1 MNDYFQKK
9 IIEKKDILLDSI
21 KKAYGYNLEA
31 VVLFGS
37 VARGDFARYSDID
50 VLIIVEDSDLSFRK
64 RINEF
69 YNKVG
74 YYFENHYLSP
84 VILKKEEA
92 LNFHPLFLGIFESYI
107 TLYDKNGIVDK
118 IVLLIKDK
126 KIKGQII
133 EFEKPVKYWRILDE
147 A

>member
-1 MNDYFQKK
+1 MITFVYQF
-9 IIEKKDILLDSI
+9 
-21 KKAYGYNLEA
+21 
-31 VVLFGS
+31 VS
-37 VARGDFARYSDID
+37 VSVPSDID
-50 VLIIVEDSDLSFRK
+50 VLIIVEDSDLSLRK
-64 RINEF
+64 RIDEF

-74 YYFENHYLSP
+74 YYFEDHYLSP

-118 IVLLIKDK
+118 IVQSIENK
-126 KIKGQII
+126 KKKGEVL
-133 EFEKPVKYWRILDE
+133 EFTRPVRYWRILDE